1 MSNDDLARVERAC
14 ERLVAAGK
22 EVTFTAVAKRARIGR
37 ATLYRRSEL
46 RALVEEHRTRAREA
60 HTLTGLATEIDQLRT
75 ALQAVADKVRR
86 HEESIRRLTASSPS
100 QRRRRSAGAD

>member
-14 ERLVAAGK
+14 ERLVATGK

-37 ATLYRRSEL
+37 ATLYRRPEL

-60 HTLTGLATEIDQLRT
+60 HTLTGLATEIEQLRT
-75 ALQAVADKVRR
+75 ALHAVAAKVRR
-86 HEESIRRLTASSPS
+86 HEESIRSLKTVDPS